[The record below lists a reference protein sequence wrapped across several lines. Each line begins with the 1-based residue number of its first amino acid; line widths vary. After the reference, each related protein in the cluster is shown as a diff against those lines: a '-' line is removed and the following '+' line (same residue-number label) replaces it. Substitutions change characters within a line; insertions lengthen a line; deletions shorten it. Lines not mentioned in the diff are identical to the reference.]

1 MLLNFSWILTAVAY
15 EKLLIKETECR
26 EVLSKINYLN
36 FWLVALCLQRRR
48 RGIKSLADNE
58 GLRER
63 DLAPGQL
70 QRGFR
75 QLLTP
80 DEGLRRT
87 EGTGAL

>member
-1 MLLNFSWILTAVAY
+1 MF
-15 EKLLIKETECR
+15 
-26 EVLSKINYLN
+26 
-36 FWLVALCLQRRR
+36 LQRRR
-48 RGIKSLADNE
+48 WGIKSLADNE

-87 EGTGAL
+87 EGTGAVQGTPDRIRTGHHYLQPDKVRQQKGTFGSFQIR